1 MQIMIDTL
9 KILSESVAKANDLF
23 YARNAC
29 VDTLMGI
36 MDKTLR
42 KHGIKADAITIDCIA
57 ANKKIVLVVHDS
69 KPETVDIAL
78 GDKDGVVESSSSHNC
93 VDINEHFLLTLME
106 NNFL

>member
-1 MQIMIDTL
+1 MIDTL
-9 KILSESVAKANDLF
+9 KTLSETVAKANDLF
-23 YARNAC
+23 YARNTC

-42 KHGIKADAITIDCIA
+42 KQGIKADAITIDCIT

-69 KPETVDIAL
+69 KSDTVDIAL
-78 GDKDGVVESSSSHNC
+78 GDKDGIIESSSSHRC
-93 VDINEHFLLTLME
+93 ADINEHFLLTLME

>member
-1 MQIMIDTL
+1 MIDTL
-9 KILSESVAKANDLF
+9 KTLSETVAKANDLF

-42 KHGIKADAITIDCIA
+42 KQGIEADAITIDCIA
-57 ANKKIVLVVHDS
+57 KNKKIVLVVHDS
-69 KPETVDIAL
+69 KPDAVDIAL
-78 GDKDGVVESSSSHNC
+78 GDKDGVIDSSSSHRC
-93 VDINEHFLLTLME
+93 ADINEHFLLTLLE